1 MVTGDMFIPVA
12 GNPSPFT
19 SLNASNTPQNR
30 FNPRIYQRLW
40 ASDAKGQTLNN
51 GQVTVTPTE
60 TQWTQPFNALAQV
73 YEMGKGF
80 SLKAEQGSASLPLT
94 FRFPKEHTEYE
105 YVNTSNQGTGI
116 KETITRS
123 SIGRFIYE
131 NNTQG
136 VSFPISVTLT
146 NKQAGTY
153 FLAGNMFMSHLD
165 ISEFMNQ
172 NPAVKSVQV
181 YDGNS
186 NNSNINANGQL
197 LNNGAGYTRIAPT
210 QSFFISVASAATSQ
224 TIKYTE
230 SMLVSAPGPDNTLKS
245 ADSSI
250 QEDPSALYLTATT
263 SQAVS
268 NALLRFNPASD
279 NKYVAGEDA
288 ELLIDNEIRPA
299 IAILAWQTE
308 KRWIS
313 NSFRTPRRY
322 SSVSTYAF
330 PLK

>member
-1 MVTGDMFIPVA
+1 
-12 GNPSPFT
+12 
-19 SLNASNTPQNR
+19 
-30 FNPRIYQRLW
+30 
-40 ASDAKGQTLNN
+40 
-51 GQVTVTPTE
+51 
-60 TQWTQPFNALAQV
+60 
-73 YEMGKGF
+73 MGKGF

-131 NNTQG
+131 NSTQG

-153 FLAGNMFMSHLD
+153 FLAGNMFMSHLN

-197 LNNGAGYTRIAPT
+197 LNNGAGYTRIAPM

-230 SMLVSAPGPDNTLKS
+230 SMLVSAPGPDNKLKS
-245 ADSSI
+245 ADSST

-288 ELLIDNEIRPA
+288 ELLIDNEIRPT
-299 IAILAWQTE
+299 IAIFSVANGKALDIQQLQD
-308 KRWIS
+308 IHM
-313 NSFRTPRRY
+313 FPRLGHDPFIGRDDQKY
-322 SSVSTYAF
+322 EIDAADACQHVLYKFFMSGDIDDADVCVGIITLHFGKTKLNGNAALLF
-330 PLK
+330 FF